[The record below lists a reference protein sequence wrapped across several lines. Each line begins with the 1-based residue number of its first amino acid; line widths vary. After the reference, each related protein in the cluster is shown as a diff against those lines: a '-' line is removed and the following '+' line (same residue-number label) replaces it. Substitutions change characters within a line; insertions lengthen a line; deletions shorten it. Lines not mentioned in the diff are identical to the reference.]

1 MPPASTPL
9 PFTERTATEL
19 SNFLECTHRASLDL
33 LVREKKLD
41 RPGQN
46 DIERRLLAMRGTEH
60 ERAVLTHYKTL
71 GLDIVRIETQPGAET
86 RR

>member
-1 MPPASTPL
+1 MQRGDAVPSPT

-19 SNFLECTHRASLDL
+19 SNFLECSERASLDL
-33 LVREKKLD
+33 VRDGKLA

-60 ERAVLTHYKTL
+60 ERGVLGQRVR
-71 GLDIVRIETQPGAET
+71 GLV
-86 RR
+86 